1 MTGAPAA
8 ADWLA
13 RRAEL
18 SPERVALIDAE
29 RGERISFRQWNARA
43 ERAAH
48 RLVAAGIGRGDR
60 VAVLAENAPAVLDLL
75 FACGKLGA
83 VFMPLNWRLAGP
95 ELAAQIGH
103 AEPAALCCDD
113 IMAERGRELD
123 APVRL
128 SLAELADA
136 PARGALPRPALTHAD
151 PWVLCF
157 TGGSTGAPRGVVL
170 THGSILWNAI
180 NTVSSWDLSAGD
192 VAIVNAPL
200 FHTGGL
206 HVFATP
212 LVHAG
217 GASILCRRFDP
228 DQVFDLVAGGEA
240 TLLFGVPTMFLMLE
254 QHARWAGAQL
264 SRLRLVISGG
274 APAPARLFES
284 FFARGVDFRTG
295 YGLTEAGPNN
305 FWLPGQLARA
315 KPGSVG
321 HPLLHVEARLVDGD
335 GRAIDR
341 PEAVGEL
348 ELRGPH
354 AMAGYFRDPEA
365 SAAAVGQGGW
375 LATGDLAR
383 RDGDGAYWIVGRR
396 KEMFIS
402 GGENVYPAEVESALC
417 DHPAVAAAAVVGV
430 PDPVWGEVGV
440 AFVAL
445 REPGAAGASTD
456 PKAAGAELAEFLA
469 GRLARYKLPRRY
481 ALLPELP
488 RTGAGKVD
496 RADLRRRAAEMTS
509 ASSKP
514 IAPSAPPPPAVAQ
527 PAESSA
533 SSPPGPARSPLC
545 SPPAAS
551 TPHAASAAGPASGST
566 GPASGCGLPPLPVT
580 PKNFS
585 AR

>member
-1 MTGAPAA
+1 MTGPAT
-8 ADWLA
+8 DWLA
-13 RRAEL
+13 RRAQL

-29 RGERISFRQWNARA
+29 SGERICFGEWNGRA
-43 ERAAH
+43 ERAAR
-48 RLVAAGIGRGDR
+48 RLLSAGVGRGDR

-83 VFMPLNWRLAGP
+83 VFMPLNWRLAAP
-95 ELAAQIGH
+95 ELAAQMAH
-103 AEPAALCCDD
+103 AGPAVLCCDD
-113 IMAERGRELD
+113 AMDGRGRALE
-123 APVRL
+123 APARI

-136 PARGALPRPALTHAD
+136 PRRGALPRPSLTHDD
-151 PWVLCF
+151 PWVLCY
-157 TGGSTGAPRGVVL
+157 TGGSTGAPRGVVQ
-170 THGSILWNAI
+170 THGGILWNAI
-180 NTVSSWDLSAGD
+180 NTVASWELGAGD
-192 VAIVNAPL
+192 AAIVNAPL

-228 DQVFDLVAGGEA
+228 DQVFDLVGRGEA
-240 TLLFGVPTMFLMLE
+240 TLLFGVPTMFVLLE
-254 QHARWAGAQL
+254 QHPRWPDADL
-264 SRLRLVISGG
+264 SRLRLIIAGG

-284 FFARGVDFRTG
+284 FFARGVDLRIG

-305 FWLPGQLARA
+305 FWLPRELARSR
-315 KPGSVG
+315 PGSIG
-321 HPLLHVEARLVDGD
+321 HPLLHVEARLVDDSG
-335 GRAIDR
+335 AVIDR
-341 PEAVGEL
+341 ADEVGEL
-348 ELRGPH
+348 QLRGPH
-354 AMAGYFRDPEA
+354 VMAGYFRDPEA
-365 SAAAVGQGGW
+365 TAAAMGQGW

-383 RDGDGAYWIVGRR
+383 RDADGAYWIAGRR

-402 GGENVYPAEVESALC
+402 GGENVHPAEVESALC

-445 REPGAAGASTD
+445 RSPDPAPMDDLAG
-456 PKAAGAELAEFLA
+456 FLA
-469 GRLARYKLPRRY
+469 RRLARYKLPRRY
-481 ALLPELP
+481 ERLADLP

-509 ASSKP
+509 ASKGPS
-514 IAPSAPPPPAVAQ
+514 APSAPPPPAVAQ
-527 PAESSA
+527 PDASDSSPPAPARSPLWSSSPPSTPQPA
-533 SSPPGPARSPLC
+533 SAVGPASGSDGPASGVGVPPGPAR
-545 SPPAAS
+545 
-551 TPHAASAAGPASGST
+551 
-566 GPASGCGLPPLPVT
+566 